1 MKDDRRGSMKEER
14 RPSAVPRVTNEPVHT
29 EQLFREHAPFIAAFL
44 HRLGVHDSDVDDAVQ
59 EVFMVA
65 HEKGGYR
72 PGPALPRSW
81 LGAIAWRVA
90 ASRRRSLRR
99 RREDFDDAALRSA
112 AAEGRSPADAADI
125 AEQLLRVQ
133 VALDSLDD
141 ELRATFVLY
150 EIEGEP
156 CGSIAEAMG
165 VPTGTVYSR
174 LHNARKRFAEA
185 YARLGRVPAS
195 ERVATPIAGVA

>member
-1 MKDDRRGSMKEER
+1 MKGETALRGTS
-14 RPSAVPRVTNEPVHT
+14 RVTNEPVHT

-90 ASRRRSLRR
+90 ASRRRSVRR

-112 AAEGRSPADAADI
+112 TVEGRSPSDAVMI

-133 VALDSLDD
+133 RALDSLDD
-141 ELRATFVLY
+141 EHRATFILY

-156 CGSIAEAMG
+156 CTSIADAMG

-185 YARLGRVPAS
+185 YARLGRTPPVRRRVP
-195 ERVATPIAGVA
+195 TPIAGVA